1 MLFLLNITGFCTVL
15 RAGSGSGISPFA
27 GSVGYTAE
35 RRLSILGKGNV
46 SPGRSFH
53 ATLEFV
59 NLITVFVK
67 KDYLNILAGGNSGS
81 DFLWIG

>member
-35 RRLSILGKGNV
+35 RRLSILGKGSI
-46 SPGRSFH
+46 SPSCSFH
-53 ATLEFV
+53 ATLELV
-59 NLITVFVK
+59 NFITVFVK
-67 KDYLNILAGGNSGS
+67 EDHLNIRLGRNSGS